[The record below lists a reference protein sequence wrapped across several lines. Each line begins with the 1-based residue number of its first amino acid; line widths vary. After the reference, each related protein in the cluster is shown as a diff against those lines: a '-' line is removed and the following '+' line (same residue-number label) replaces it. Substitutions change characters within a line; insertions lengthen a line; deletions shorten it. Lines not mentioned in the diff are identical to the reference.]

1 MQLLNPDLE
10 ISNYKL
16 YSINQHL
23 FVVTKQGLR
32 KLDMR
37 TVSAVYWG
45 PQSDYC
51 GNPTGEYE
59 VDLPIDG
66 YRFITQNETDAL
78 AIFNL
83 IQSLMLKGASDDLT
97 LVQRSQSY

>member
-10 ISNYKL
+10 ISDYKL

-37 TVSAVYWG
+37 TVSAVYWE
-45 PQSDYC
+45 PQYNYYS
-51 GNPTGEYE
+51 NPTGEYE
-59 VDLPIDG
+59 VDLPIEG
-66 YRFITQNETDAL
+66 YRFITQNEADAL
-78 AIFNL
+78 TIFNF
-83 IQSLMLKGASDDLT
+83 IQSLMLEGAFNDST

>member
-10 ISNYKL
+10 ISDYKL

-32 KLDMR
+32 KLDMC
-37 TVSAVYWG
+37 TVSAVYWE
-45 PQSDYC
+45 PNDYC
-51 GNPTGEYE
+51 GYPTKEYK

-66 YRFITQNETDAL
+66 YRFITQNETDAITL
-78 AIFNL
+78 FNF

>member
-1 MQLLNPDLE
+1 MQLPNPDLE

-32 KLDMR
+32 KLNMC
-37 TVSAVYWG
+37 TVGAVYWG
-45 PQSDYC
+45 PQYNYYSQ
-51 GNPTGEYE
+51 PTGEYE

-66 YRFITQNETDAL
+66 YRFITQNETDAITL
-78 AIFNL
+78 FNF

>member
-37 TVSAVYWG
+37 TVSAVYWE
-45 PQSDYC
+45 PNDYC
-51 GNPTGEYE
+51 GYPTGEYK

-66 YRFITQNETDAL
+66 YRFITQNETDAITL
-78 AIFNL
+78 FNF